1 MILEEYSFGGDQII
15 TCKVPRYEEW
25 IISALHELETEKKNF
40 QFSHQ
45 IGGRWENSYLSVD
58 YVPSVRVPMR
68 LARNLAKEKW
78 GLSTVVLY
86 ETRSIFNNPHPPFW
100 FNIAKVGEKTGI
112 HDHAKF
118 ASISGV
124 VYLQCTSECGD
135 LFFTKCGQD
144 NLAITPEVGKMV
156 LFPSFLK
163 HGVQTNK
170 SNQNRISLAFNLFPF
185 PLPSEEW

>member
-1 MILEEYSFGGDQII
+1 
-15 TCKVPRYEEW
+15 
-25 IISALHELETEKKNF
+25 
-40 QFSHQ
+40 
-45 IGGRWENSYLSVD
+45 
-58 YVPSVRVPMR
+58 
-68 LARNLAKEKW
+68 
-78 GLSTVVLY
+78 
-86 ETRSIFNNPHPPFW
+86 
-100 FNIAKVGEKTGI
+100 
-112 HDHAKF
+112 
-118 ASISGV
+118 V
-124 VYLQCTSECGD
+124 VYLKCAPKCGD